1 MSTPDPAPKSEHEFD
16 DPRLESPQIPDEVVG
31 LTTGIG
37 KGAYIALFSQIGIS
51 LLIANLGGAL
61 LGHWVDGQLNSGPI
75 FLILGFVGG
84 FVAGAVAAARLV
96 QRMLRHLDAL
106 DVVAKT
112 AKRERE
118 ARQRDAAR
126 EIGRGR

>member
-1 MSTPDPAPKSEHEFD
+1 MSTPNPVPKNEREFGN
-16 DPRLESPQIPDEVVG
+16 PRLESPQNPDEVVG
-31 LTTGIG
+31 LMSDIG
-37 KGAYIALFSQIGIS
+37 KGAYLALFSQIGIS

-61 LGHWVDGQLNSGPI
+61 LGNWIDGQLNSGPI

-96 QRMLRHLDAL
+96 QRTLRHLDAL
-106 DVVAKT
+106 DVAAKA

-126 EIGRGR
+126 LNGRVE

>member
-1 MSTPDPAPKSEHEFD
+1 MSTPEPAQKSEREFA
-16 DPRLESPQIPDEVVG
+16 DPRLESPQNPDEVVG
-31 LTTGIG
+31 LMSDIG
-37 KGAYIALFSQIGIS
+37 RGAYIALFSQIGIS

-61 LGHWVDGQLNSGPI
+61 LGNWIDGQLNSGPI

-96 QRMLRHLDAL
+96 QRTLRHLDAL
-106 DVVAKT
+106 DVAAKA

>member
-1 MSTPDPAPKSEHEFD
+1 MSTPNPVPKNEREFG

-31 LTTGIG
+31 LTTDIG
-37 KGAYIALFSQIGIS
+37 KSAYLALFSQIGIS

-61 LGHWVDGQLNSGPI
+61 IGHWIDGQLSSGPF

-96 QRMLRHLDAL
+96 QRTLRHLDAL
-106 DVVAKT
+106 DVAAKA

>member
-1 MSTPDPAPKSEHEFD
+1 MSTPNPVPKNEREFG
-16 DPRLESPQIPDEVVG
+16 DPRLESPQNPDEVVG
-31 LTTGIG
+31 LMSDIG
-37 KGAYIALFSQIGIS
+37 KGAYLALFSQIGIS

-61 LGHWVDGQLNSGPI
+61 LGNWIDGQLNSGPI

-84 FVAGAVAAARLV
+84 FIAGAVAAARLV
-96 QRMLRHLDAL
+96 QRTLRHLDAL
-106 DVVAKT
+106 DVAAKA

-126 EIGRGR
+126 LNGRVE

>member
-1 MSTPDPAPKSEHEFD
+1 MSD
-16 DPRLESPQIPDEVVG
+16 
-31 LTTGIG
+31 IG

-61 LGHWVDGQLNSGPI
+61 LGHWIDGQLSSGPI

-96 QRMLRHLDAL
+96 QRTLRHLDAL
-106 DVVAKT
+106 DVAAKA

>member
-1 MSTPDPAPKSEHEFD
+1 MSTPDPATKNERASS
-16 DPRLESPQIPDEVVG
+16 DPRLESPQNPDEVVG
-31 LTTGIG
+31 LMSDIG
-37 KGAYIALFSQIGIS
+37 KGAYLALFSQIGIS

-61 LGHWVDGQLNSGPI
+61 LGHWIDGQLSSGPT
-75 FLILGFVGG
+75 FLVLGFVGG

-96 QRMLRHLDAL
+96 QRTLRHLDAL
-106 DVVAKT
+106 DVAAKA

-126 EIGRGR
+126 ESGRGQ

>member
-1 MSTPDPAPKSEHEFD
+1 MSTPSSAPKNEREFG

-31 LTTGIG
+31 LTTDIG
-37 KGAYIALFSQIGIS
+37 KSAYLALFSQIGIS

-61 LGHWVDGQLNSGPI
+61 LGHWIDGQLNSGPI

-96 QRMLRHLDAL
+96 QRTLRHLDAL
-106 DVVAKT
+106 DVAAKA

-126 EIGRGR
+126 LNGRVE

>member
-1 MSTPDPAPKSEHEFD
+1 VSTPEPAQKSEREFA
-16 DPRLESPQIPDEVVG
+16 DPRLESPQNPDEVVG
-31 LTTGIG
+31 LMSDIG
-37 KGAYIALFSQIGIS
+37 KGAYLALFSQIGIS

-61 LGHWVDGQLNSGPI
+61 LGHWIDGQLSSGPT
-75 FLILGFVGG
+75 FLVLGFVGG

-96 QRMLRHLDAL
+96 QRTLRHLDAL
-106 DVVAKT
+106 DVAAKA

-126 EIGRGR
+126 ESGRGQ

>member
-1 MSTPDPAPKSEHEFD
+1 VSTPDPATKNEREFG
-16 DPRLESPQIPDEVVG
+16 DPRLESPQNPDEVVG
-31 LTTGIG
+31 LMSDIG
-37 KGAYIALFSQIGIS
+37 RGAYIALFSQIGIS

-61 LGHWVDGQLNSGPI
+61 LGHWIDGQLNSGPI

-84 FVAGAVAAARLV
+84 FVAGAVASARLV
-96 QRMLRHLDAL
+96 QRTLRHLDAL
-106 DVVAKT
+106 DVAAKA

-126 EIGRGR
+126 EIGRGK

>member
-1 MSTPDPAPKSEHEFD
+1 MSTPDPAPKSEREFG
-16 DPRLESPQIPDEVVG
+16 DPRLESPQNPDEVVG
-31 LTTGIG
+31 LMSDIG
-37 KGAYIALFSQIGIS
+37 KGAYLALFSQIGIS

-61 LGHWVDGQLNSGPI
+61 LGNWIDGQLNSGPI

-84 FVAGAVAAARLV
+84 FAAGAVAAARLV
-96 QRMLRHLDAL
+96 QQTLRRLDAL
-106 DVVAKT
+106 DAAAKA

-126 EIGRGR
+126 LKGRVE

>member
-1 MSTPDPAPKSEHEFD
+1 MSTPDPASKNEREFG
-16 DPRLESPQIPDEVVG
+16 DPRLESPQNPDEVVG
-31 LTTGIG
+31 LMSDIG
-37 KGAYIALFSQIGIS
+37 KGAYLALFSQIGIS

-61 LGHWVDGQLNSGPI
+61 LGHWIDGQLSSGPT
-75 FLILGFVGG
+75 FLVLGFVGG

-96 QRMLRHLDAL
+96 QRTLRHLDAL
-106 DVVAKT
+106 DVAAKA

-126 EIGRGR
+126 ESGRGQ

>member
-1 MSTPDPAPKSEHEFD
+1 MNPPSSAPKSEREFG
-16 DPRLESPQIPDEVVG
+16 DPRLESPQNPDEVVG
-31 LTTGIG
+31 LMSDIG
-37 KGAYIALFSQIGIS
+37 KGAYLALFSQIGIS

-61 LGHWVDGQLNSGPI
+61 LGHWIDGQLNSGPI

-84 FVAGAVAAARLV
+84 FTAGAVAAARLV
-96 QRMLRHLDAL
+96 QRALRRLDAL
-106 DVVAKT
+106 DVAAKA

>member
-1 MSTPDPAPKSEHEFD
+1 MSTPSSAPKNEREFG

-31 LTTGIG
+31 LTTDIG
-37 KGAYIALFSQIGIS
+37 KSAYLALFSQIGIS

-61 LGHWVDGQLNSGPI
+61 LGHWIDGQLNSGPI

-96 QRMLRHLDAL
+96 QRTLRHLDAL
-106 DVVAKT
+106 DVAAKA

>member
-1 MSTPDPAPKSEHEFD
+1 MSTPDPAPKNEREFA
-16 DPRLESPQIPDEVVG
+16 DPPLESPQNPDEVVG
-31 LTTGIG
+31 LMSDIG
-37 KGAYIALFSQIGIS
+37 KGAYLALFSQIGIS

-61 LGHWVDGQLNSGPI
+61 LGHWIDGQLNSGPI

-96 QRMLRHLDAL
+96 QRTLRHLDAL
-106 DVVAKT
+106 DVATKT

-118 ARQRDAAR
+118 ARERDAAR
-126 EIGRGR
+126 LKGRVE